1 MYLADAGLLSLTHD
15 EQAALQNTRHIRSNL
30 HHFDLP
36 ERYNRLSGDTMVNA
50 IVAMAFYPKVL
61 KREGRGYRNVYS
73 NQQLQIA
80 PTSINKAT
88 SKPPDWLCYLEATQA
103 KNGRL
108 NAFHSSRISQ
118 GMLILLFGQA
128 DFKFYAG
135 IVDIDHGRIRL
146 SLRRWK
152 ELLALQ
158 HLRYQIHRMIQ
169 DFLAKPELPS
179 PAGQAWL
186 DTMAVALDGLSQSG
200 VHVPNRLL
208 QL

>member
-1 MYLADAGLLSLTHD
+1 MSLSHD
-15 EQAALQNTRHIRSNL
+15 EQGALQSARHARSNV
-30 HHFDLP
+30 HYFDVP
-36 ERYNRLSGDTMVNA
+36 ERYNRLGGDAMVNS
-50 IVAMAFYPKVL
+50 IVAMAFYPKIL
-61 KREGRGYRNVYS
+61 RREGRGYRNVYS

-80 PTSINKAT
+80 PTSVNRAT

-108 NAFHSSRISQ
+108 NAFHSSRVNQ
-118 GMLILLFGQA
+118 GMLILLLGQA

-135 IVDIDHGRIRL
+135 VVDIDHGRIRL

-158 HLRYQIHRMIQ
+158 HLRCQIHRMIQ

-179 PAGQAWL
+179 SAGQAWL
-186 DTMAVALDGLSQSG
+186 DTMAIAFDGSSQSG
-200 VHVPNRLL
+200 VHVPTQLL
-208 QL
+208 HF

>member
-1 MYLADAGLLSLTHD
+1 MSLSRD
-15 EQAALQNTRHIRSNL
+15 EQTALQSARHIRSKL
-30 HHFDLP
+30 QHFDVP

-80 PTSINKAT
+80 PTSINKIT

-103 KNGRL
+103 KSGRL
-108 NAFHSSRISQ
+108 NAFHSSRVSQ
-118 GMLILLFGQA
+118 GMLILLMGQA

-135 IVDIDHGRIRL
+135 VVDIDHGRIRL

-152 ELLALQ
+152 EFLALQ
-158 HLRYQIHRMIQ
+158 HLRCQIHRMIQ

-179 PAGQAWL
+179 SAGQAWL
-186 DTMAVALDGLSQSG
+186 DMMAVALDGLSQSG
-200 VHVPNRLL
+200 VHVPTQLL